1 MKVKI
6 IGVQKVDFV
15 DKNGEAVKGVKLHY
29 SCPPTI
35 RQSSSFRGDRVATL
49 FVRYGISLYDIADS
63 LKVNST
69 YDFIYDFDGKYS
81 VLVDIKPSA

>member
-15 DKNGEAVKGVKLHY
+15 DKNGESVKGFKLHY
-29 SCPPTI
+29 SCSPTP
-35 RQSSSFRGDRVATL
+35 RQVSSFRGDRVDTL
-49 FVRYGISLYDIADS
+49 FFFFCSSFYDVADS

-81 VLVDIKPSA
+81 FLVDIKPSA

>member
-15 DKNGEAVKGVKLHY
+15 DKNGEIVKGVKLHY

-35 RQSSSFRGDRVATL
+35 RQSSSFRGDRVDTL
-49 FVRYGISLYDIADS
+49 FVRYGTSIYDIADP

>member
-15 DKNGEAVKGVKLHY
+15 DKNGESVKGVKLHF
-29 SCPPTI
+29 SCSPTL
-35 RQSSSFRGDRVATL
+35 RQVSSFRGDRVDTL
-49 FVRYGISLYDIADS
+49 FVRYGTPIYDDSDS

-81 VLVDIKPSA
+81 VLVGIKPSA

>member
-15 DKNGEAVKGVKLHY
+15 DKNGESVKGVKLHY
-29 SCPPTI
+29 SCSPTV
-35 RQSSSFRGDRVATL
+35 RQSSSFRGDRVDTL
-49 FVRYGISLYDIADS
+49 FVRYGTSIYDIADS

>member
-6 IGVQKVDFV
+6 IGVQKIDFV
-15 DKNGEAVKGVKLHY
+15 DKNGESVKGVKLHY
-29 SCPPTI
+29 SCSPTI
-35 RQSSSFRGDRVATL
+35 RQSSSFRGDRVDTL
-49 FVRYGISLYDIADS
+49 FVRCGIPIYDIADS
-63 LKVNST
+63 VKVNST